1 MFIPTPSSSREGRDA
16 GDGVS
21 DGSCL
26 CEEIL
31 HKIQGLRGSG
41 SFQVGENVHTGRMTH
56 PTFMRI
62 EDPVL
67 RTLRNLALC
76 VSSSD
81 YSFFVIF
88 FNKLV
93 NLSVSQSS
101 MSCWQ
106 KGALLCQGNA
116 VWSVLKEP
124 LGNGQH

>member
-1 MFIPTPSSSREGRDA
+1 M
-16 GDGVS
+16 
-21 DGSCL
+21 
-26 CEEIL
+26 
-31 HKIQGLRGSG
+31 
-41 SFQVGENVHTGRMTH
+41 GENVQTSRMTH
-56 PTFMRI
+56 PNSMRI

-67 RTLRNLALC
+67 RTLPNLSLC
-76 VSSSD
+76 LSSSD

-101 MSCWQ
+101 VSCWQ

-124 LGNGQH
+124 LGNG

>member
-1 MFIPTPSSSREGRDA
+1 MPASMGTEG
-16 GDGVS
+16 
-21 DGSCL
+21 
-26 CEEIL
+26 
-31 HKIQGLRGSG
+31 
-41 SFQVGENVHTGRMTH
+41 
-56 PTFMRI
+56 
-62 EDPVL
+62 PVL
-67 RTLRNLALC
+67 RTLPNLALC

-124 LGNGQH
+124 LGNSQH